1 MNMRLF
7 LTLLFLPLS
16 LFGQSA
22 AERRTPLERSLE
34 QRGLV
39 DVSVAVP
46 GVFVSLMYARPDN
59 FVGRVLYTDLH
70 RAYLLPETA
79 RALHRAQTALQRK
92 YPDYALKVY
101 DAARPMRIQQ
111 RMWNAVAGT
120 SKNIYVSNPARGGG
134 LHNYGLA
141 VDLTLCW
148 ARDVRDGS
156 GRLLHA
162 AAHEPGF
169 VANMSRGT
177 EIVDGRSHGQTG
189 GVAGGMEQT
198 TGTIAHIRLRRILRE
213 AMSAGGFRVLPT
225 EWWHFNFK
233 TRAQARAHY
242 TPIL

>member
-1 MNMRLF
+1 M
-7 LTLLFLPLS
+7 
-16 LFGQSA
+16 
-22 AERRTPLERSLE
+22 E

-39 DVSVAVP
+39 DVSAAVP
-46 GVFVSLMYARPDN
+46 GVFVSLMYTRPDN

-79 RALHRAQTALQRK
+79 RALHRAQIALQRK

-120 SKNIYVSNPARGGG
+120 PKNIYVSNPARGGG

-148 ARDVRDGS
+148 ARDVHDAS

-162 AAHEPGF
+162 AG
-169 VANMSRGT
+169 
-177 EIVDGRSHGQTG
+177 D
-189 GVAGGMEQT
+189 T
-198 TGTIAHIRLRRILRE
+198 TGLSMGTPIDYLGTAAHVREEAQLVRRGILRPEHVRLRRILRQ
-213 AMSAGGFRVLPT
+213 AMSAGGFQVLPT

-233 TRAQARAHY
+233 TRAQARAYY
-242 TPIL
+242 TPIP

>member
-162 AAHEPGF
+162 AG
-169 VANMSRGT
+169 
-177 EIVDGRSHGQTG
+177 D
-189 GVAGGMEQT
+189 T
-198 TGTIAHIRLRRILRE
+198 TGLSMGTPIDYLGRAAHVREEAQLVRRGILRPEQVRLRRILRE
-213 AMSAGGFRVLPT
+213 AMSAGGFRVLAT

-233 TRAQARAHY
+233 PAHKPVP
-242 TPIL
+242 TIRPFPK

>member
-16 LFGQSA
+16 LFGQSS

-162 AAHEPGF
+162 AG
-169 VANMSRGT
+169 
-177 EIVDGRSHGQTG
+177 D
-189 GVAGGMEQT
+189 T
-198 TGTIAHIRLRRILRE
+198 TGLSMGTPIDYLGRAAHVREEAQLVRRGILRPEHVRLRRILRE
-213 AMSAGGFRVLPT
+213 AMSAGGFRVLAT

>member
-134 LHNYGLA
+134 LHNGRRPHPL
-141 VDLTLCW
+141 LG
-148 ARDVRDGS
+148 ARRTRWFRSFAPCSRRHHRSVHGNAH
-156 GRLLHA
+156 RL
-162 AAHEPGF
+162 
-169 VANMSRGT
+169 SRP
-177 EIVDGRSHGQTG
+177 
-189 GVAGGMEQT
+189 
-198 TGTIAHIRLRRILRE
+198 RRPCSR
-213 AMSAGGFRVLPT
+213 
-225 EWWHFNFK
+225 
-233 TRAQARAHY
+233 
-242 TPIL
+242 